1 LRLFVGDAGT
11 LTDDL
16 SLGEDRF
23 LLWPLSSPVGLLAS
37 ALVVSV
43 AMLPPSFSHR
53 SSIFFFRR
61 LLAIGSGIVVSSVS
75 LVLYLSFASH
85 QRRDERSFET
95 IVEFTGFGLLGG
107 GPKCPQSSHAAQKL
121 MDLGYTTNDSTTG
134 LLPKYFPSVTVSQAR
149 ANAKII

>member
-61 LLAIGSGIVVSSVS
+61 FLAIGSGIVVSSVS

-95 IVEFTGFGLLGG
+95 IFEFTGFWAASTRNYSL
-107 GPKCPQSSHAAQKL
+107 PQSQHI
-121 MDLGYTTNDSTTG
+121 
-134 LLPKYFPSVTVSQAR
+134 LL
-149 ANAKII
+149 

>member
-1 LRLFVGDAGT
+1 LRLFVGDAGP

-61 LLAIGSGIVVSSVS
+61 FLAIGSGIVVSSVS

-95 IVEFTGFGLLGG
+95 IFEFTGFGLLAHEIIRYRKANIFCFNIDMAFVI
-107 GPKCPQSSHAAQKL
+107 PR
-121 MDLGYTTNDSTTG
+121 
-134 LLPKYFPSVTVSQAR
+134 QALC
-149 ANAKII
+149 